1 MYPCT
6 CILFPCIHYIYM
18 HITRIYTCIL
28 NSTDRVAG
36 YGMVWREKKVIGCMR
51 GCICIYMMLVHDY

>member
-1 MYPCT
+1 
-6 CILFPCIHYIYM
+6 M
-18 HITRIYTCIL
+18 HAYYTYVYLYITRIYTCIL